1 MADDRHYVG
10 GDYYQLCDLSGR
22 KIRASASRKIPGG
35 QTGNLI
41 VAPEYWEAQQ
51 PQDLVRGVVDDQTV
65 AQPRPRQKNNFVIL
79 GTWVTEFTPRQGF
92 YITVDSTVGFTIGH
106 RLSVMLDSGETYMP
120 VLISI
125 AGAVMRVSPVL
136 PYSVGGP
143 YSSSGMVG
151 NYGDPLENMILDGAP
166 SGLTWITDDF
176 GNPITDDFGNV
187 IFAS

>member
-10 GDYYQLCDLSGR
+10 GDYYQLDDLSGF
-22 KIRASASRKIPGG
+22 KIRASRSRKIPGG

-41 VAPEYWEAQQ
+41 VAPERWEAQQ

-65 AQPRPRQKNNFVIL
+65 PQPRPRQQNQFVIL
-79 GTWVTEFTPRQGF
+79 GTWVTEFTERGGVF
-92 YITVDSTVGFTIGH
+92 VTVDSPVGFVTGN

-125 AGAVMRVSPVL
+125 AGNVFRVGTVL

-143 YSSSGMVG
+143 YSSGGMVG
-151 NYGDPLENMILDGAP
+151 NYGDPLENMILDAGP

-176 GNPITDDFGNV
+176 GNPITDDYGNV
-187 IFAS
+187 IFAI